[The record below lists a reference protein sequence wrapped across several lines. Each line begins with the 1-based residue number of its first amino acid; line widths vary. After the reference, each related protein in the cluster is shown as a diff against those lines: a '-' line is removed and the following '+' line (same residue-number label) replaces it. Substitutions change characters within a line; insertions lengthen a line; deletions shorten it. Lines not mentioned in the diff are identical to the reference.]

1 MIASSRMGSLQ
12 TLQQYE
18 QLAQIGEPSDNKRRF
33 VSAVTLSP
41 HLAHLKQSTWKKDWL
56 RDGRMREL
64 RIESN

>member
-1 MIASSRMGSLQ
+1 MMASSRMGSLQ

-18 QLAQIGEPSDNKRRF
+18 QLAQMGEPSDNRSRF

-56 RDGRMREL
+56 WNGRMREV
-64 RIESN
+64 RIGSN

>member
-18 QLAQIGEPSDNKRRF
+18 QLAQIGEPSDNKSRL

-41 HLAHLKQSTWKKDWL
+41 HLAHLKQSTWKKDCL
-56 RDGRMREL
+56 
-64 RIESN
+64 